1 MCKLR
6 SRVTWLE
13 RSKVYAKQRRCS
25 WNYPE
30 RRKSEKPLIDQPAK
44 LQNKENITFLPLLKM
59 SKLSFALE

>member
-1 MCKLR
+1 MCKLC

-13 RSKVYAKQRRCS
+13 RSKVYAKQRKCS

-30 RRKSEKPLIDQPAK
+30 RQKTEKPLIGLPAK
-44 LQNKENITFLPLLKM
+44 LQNKENTMFLPLLKL